1 MEEVVNYLNSVRREY
16 AGQELT
22 KSSVHDN
29 PLTQLSSWIEDAV
42 NGQVLDPAA
51 MILSTV
57 DGEGK
62 PTARTVLIRGQEN
75 NGIIFYT
82 NYESKKGK
90 DLLVSPFVAV
100 TFLWVE
106 LDRQIRITGKA
117 EKISYEASQ
126 RYFSQRPRESQ
137 ISAIASA
144 QSDVVNDRTAL
155 ETAYSLTEEKYKN
168 TEAIPCPENWGGFLI
183 IADSF
188 EFWQGRPN
196 RLHDRIRY
204 SRTPTKE
211 WARERLAP

>member
-22 KSSVHDN
+22 KKSVAEN
-29 PLTQLSSWIEDAV
+29 PFDQLSAWVEDAV
-42 NGQVLDPAA
+42 NAKVIDPAA

-57 DGEGK
+57 DAEGK
-62 PTARTVLIRGQEN
+62 PTARTVLIRGRED

-82 NYESKKGK
+82 NYDSKKAK
-90 DLLVSPFVAV
+90 DLINNPYVAI
-100 TFLWVE
+100 TFLWIE

-126 RYFSQRPRESQ
+126 KYFSLRPRESQ
-137 ISAIASA
+137 ISAIASE
-144 QSDVVNDRTAL
+144 QSQVIESRKAL
-155 ETAYSLTEEKYKN
+155 EEAHSATKEKFEN
-168 TEAIPCPENWGGFLI
+168 IDSIPCPKNWGGFLTVV
-183 IADSF
+183 DSF

-204 SRTPTKE
+204 SKDNE
-211 WARERLAP
+211 SWKLDRLAP